1 MLTKSDFQTAIAN
14 AISDYPAI
22 EPLYQI
28 NDPRIRQATDAMAT
42 MLAMFSAQ
50 LEAAQVEQFDKTR
63 DCTVLADAAMRGIVP
78 KGTACRVKIRAVNE
92 GEFPVKIEIGRNL
105 LDSNGLYWR
114 VETAAVVPASGTAV
128 FEATQLS
135 VKTISHTVSDTEPFY
150 PIEIPDADDGSY
162 LCGIRVSDKEG
173 DYEYR
178 DQYTNT
184 EPGERIYH
192 VEADDRQRVFVRFG
206 CKNVVGT
213 QPENGDI
220 ITLTVSY
227 TGGDI
232 TTEIDSPYAFEYTQ
246 NVNEN
251 RVSLSLDSLVSSG
264 ADPISM
270 TVLHDIARYPA
281 VYRRGAV
288 FLGEFGFLVRSTFP
302 HLQFLSV
309 WNESME
315 ERVRGESVS
324 NVNCLFVACLD
335 GKEKTL
341 EAAKESDSVVE
352 PEEIERD
359 DWTETQ
365 KNIEKTILK
374 ADDSYRVR
382 FFTPV
387 ISKISVNVTASVA
400 SNYLVSDVESK
411 IRQCILTKY
420 GKESAASRR
429 GLQRPLYRDIYA
441 LLKENVPALS
451 DGEADLQVVID
462 GGKTSGVVRPEQWRF
477 VDDESLSVTVE
488 IGNVVVNSWGG

>member
-1 MLTKSDFQTAIAN
+1 MLTKSDFTTAIEN
-14 AISDYPAI
+14 ALSEFPTI

-28 NDPRIRQATDAMAT
+28 NDPRVRQATDAMAT
-42 MLAMFSAQ
+42 MLAMLSAQ
-50 LEAAQVEQFDKTR
+50 IEAAQTEQFDKTR

-78 KGTACRVKIRAVNE
+78 KGKACRVKIKATNE
-92 GEFPVKIEIGRNL
+92 GDFAVRIETGRVL
-105 LDSNGLYWR
+105 LDSNGLSWR
-114 VETAAVVPASGTAV
+114 VETAATVPAKGTAT
-128 FEATQLS
+128 FEASQVSEET
-135 VKTISHTVSDTEPFY
+135 VSHTVSDTVPFY
-150 PIEIPDADDGSY
+150 PIEVPKADDGSY
-162 LCGIRVSDKEG
+162 LCSIRVSDATGE
-173 DYEYR
+173 YEYR

-213 QPENGDI
+213 QPENGTL
-220 ITLTVSY
+220 ITLKVLY

-232 TTEIDSPYAFEYTQ
+232 TTELESPFAFEYTQ

-251 RVSLSLDSLVSSG
+251 RVSLSLQALVSAG
-264 ADPISM
+264 EDPISM

-288 FLGEFGFLVRSTFP
+288 FLGEFGFLVRSNFP
-302 HLQFLSV
+302 NLQFLSV

-315 ERVRGESVS
+315 EQVRGVNVA

-335 GKEKTL
+335 ESEKAI
-341 EAAKESDSVVE
+341 EAKGGDEVTE
-352 PEEIERD
+352 PEEITEQ

-365 KNIEKTILK
+365 KAIRKTIAK

-387 ISKISVNVTASVA
+387 ISKITVKVTASVA
-400 SNYLVSDVESK
+400 SSYLATDVEAK
-411 IRQCILTKY
+411 IRECILTKY

-441 LLKENVPALS
+441 LIKENVPALS

-462 GGKTSGVVRPEQWRF
+462 GGKTADVVRPEQWRF
-477 VDDESLSVTVE
+477 VAEDSLSVDVE
-488 IGNVVVNSWGG
+488 TTNVVTSSWGG